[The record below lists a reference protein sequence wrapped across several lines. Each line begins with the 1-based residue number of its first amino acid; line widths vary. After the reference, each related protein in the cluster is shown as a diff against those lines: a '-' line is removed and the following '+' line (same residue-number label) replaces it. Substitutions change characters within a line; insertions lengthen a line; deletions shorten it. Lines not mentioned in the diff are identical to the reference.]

1 MVVHRIEATGQGAV
15 DGDVEDLWP
24 FNLHL
29 RALRILAARRTATAA
44 TPNGE
49 ASAKAAKPTETA
61 RSPTRKAAGRSGA
74 GRAAFRCFGWA
85 LVTSGS
91 MSAS

>member
-1 MVVHRIEATGQGAV
+1 MVVHRIETTGQGGV

-49 ASAKAAKPTETA
+49 ASAKAAKPAETA
-61 RSPTRKAAGRSGA
+61 RSPPQGRRPGGA
-74 GRAAFRCFGWA
+74 GRGGPPLGA
-85 LVTSGS
+85 SGGPW
-91 MSAS
+91 